1 MSEKTK
7 RLTGRKRKRFNKKYN
22 KYIREK
28 RDIPRVNKG
37 IQSMKELIEEMKPYK
52 RPLWGYRWKK
62 AAAAKKK

>member
-1 MSEKTK
+1 MSVKTK
-7 RLTGRKRKRFNKKYN
+7 QLTGRKRVRFCKKYD
-22 KYIREK
+22 KHIREK
-28 RDIPRVNKG
+28 RDIPRVNEG